1 MNINCAIRIFAKF
14 LDVNWELVNLLFT
27 GSDNEEYSGISID
40 DWIQCNWELLVE
52 RIILSKD
59 EYLEIY
65 GEGADFYGEYSR
77 ITDVKSVET
86 HSVKVLVDEAIDI
99 LNGEKIKN
107 EIFNFEQ
114 LVGFKNKFYVIEP
127 PFSYILAKDDD
138 DFERVFSLEDV
149 NLEIE
154 RIIRDEIK

>member
-1 MNINCAIRIFAKF
+1 MNIDCAIRIFAKF

-27 GSDNEEYSGISID
+27 GSDNEEYSSISID

-52 RIILSKD
+52 RKILSKD

-127 PFSYILAKDDD
+127 PFLYILAKDDD

-149 NLEIE
+149 KLEII
-154 RIIRDEIK
+154 RIE